1 MSMKKF
7 FYRVVEGD
15 SVLSIAKIN
24 GVTPNSIIT
33 QNALKEEISV
43 GDLLY
48 IEAEDCTLYS
58 VKPHDTVDSVCKKFG
73 VPKEKLLGDNG
84 VDYLFYG
91 LIIKI

>member
-1 MSMKKF
+1 MKKF

-15 SVLSIAKIN
+15 SVLSVAKIN
-24 GVTPNSIIT
+24 GVTPNSIIV
-33 QNALKEEISV
+33 QNALKEEIDV

-48 IEAEDCTLYS
+48 IEIDDSSLYA
-58 VKPHDTVDSVCKKFG
+58 VKPQDTVDSVCKKFG
-73 VPKEKLLGDNG
+73 VSKDKLLGDNG